1 MYQKVL
7 QITNCQGNRN
17 QNTMR
22 CHLIP
27 LIKSTKDIK
36 CWRGC
41 GKIGTTALDK
51 NEIATATKE
60 NSMQFP
66 QQEKKFL
73 IMGVYPKEMKSGY
86 QRELFYHVHC
96 SIIHNS

>member
-1 MYQKVL
+1 MGKGLDNTFLQRRHINKFKMYQKVL
-7 QITNCQGNRN
+7 QITNCQGNTN
-17 QNTMR
+17 QTTMR

-66 QQEKKFL
+66 QQEKSF
-73 IMGVYPKEMKSGY
+73 
-86 QRELFYHVHC
+86 
-96 SIIHNS
+96 